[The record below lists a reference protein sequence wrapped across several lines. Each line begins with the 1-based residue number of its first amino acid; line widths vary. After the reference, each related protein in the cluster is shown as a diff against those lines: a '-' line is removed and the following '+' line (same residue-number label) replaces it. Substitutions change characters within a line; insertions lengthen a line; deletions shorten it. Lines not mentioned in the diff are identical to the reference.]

1 MRDKR
6 ILRSL
11 DEVWRRLN
19 YFMVFLPD
27 MDRRTLLRMTGGV
40 AIATIAGCTGGDGGG
55 NGGATP
61 TATPPDE
68 SPTATPT
75 PTASPTPT
83 TTESPTPT
91 AEATPSPTPTP
102 EPTATAAQVVEVGP
116 DGSFRF
122 RPDDFTI
129 AAGET
134 VRWVWRSGGHNVKVE
149 STPSGVG
156 WDGTPGGEFDTF
168 GQGHTY
174 THTFEVTG
182 RYEYYCAPHR
192 SSGMTGGFSVE

>member
-1 MRDKR
+1 MA
-6 ILRSL
+6 
-11 DEVWRRLN
+11 
-19 YFMVFLPD
+19 FFPD

-40 AIATIAGCTGGDGGG
+40 VIATIAGCTGGNGGG
-55 NGGATP
+55 NDGATP

-75 PTASPTPT
+75 PTASPTPAP
-83 TTESPTPT
+83 TESPTPT
-91 AEATPSPTPTP
+91 AEPTATPSPSPTP

-149 STPSGVG
+149 STPSGTEWG
-156 WDGTPGGEFDTF
+156 GTPGGEFDTF

-174 THTFEVTG
+174 THSFEVAG